1 MLRMFVGADID
12 LFHCVDARR
21 AMGREKAFGSALAP
35 SLTSAL
41 TTVPEVVIV
50 LAADPRSGWIV
61 NMATELVSSPESA
74 SLKGSISMFD
84 SARFLLLSTLVAS
97 ISVGAPMDVKQPAD
111 AVKEK
116 PAAQE
121 EKGEKGEYQPPPPVV
136 TEHTITLP
144 GGKILN
150 YKAITGYLLIRDIK
164 PETQSGRDSGKESA
178 KESVQDQLDPSKGK
192 PMAQIF
198 FVAYIVD
205 GVDDAGTRPVTFA
218 FNGGPGSASVWLHMG
233 GIGPRRVVLSD
244 RGEALPPPAK
254 ITDNE
259 STWLERTDLVFI
271 DPVST
276 GFSRPV
282 RGEDPKQFYGYKQD
296 LASVGDFIR
305 IWTTRYSRWSS
316 PKILA
321 GESYG
326 TTRAAGLSEYLQ
338 DRYGMYVNGIVL
350 ISSVLN
356 FQTLEFEP
364 GNDVPYPLYLP
375 TYAATAW
382 YHKRLPPDLQKLPLR
397 EVLSQT
403 EAFSSAEYLLTLA
416 RGDAVSQSD
425 SDRVANQLS
434 RFTGLDA
441 GYIKQENL
449 REPIER
455 FTNDLL
461 KGQNRSVGRYDS
473 RFTGIRLH
481 PGTDTVDFDPSD
493 EAVNGPFTAAFND
506 YVRRELKFETDLPYE
521 TIAEVNPWNLAEN
534 KYLDVASSL
543 KEAMSRNPYL
553 KIWVCCGYYD
563 LATPYFAAQSV
574 VRGMNLDP
582 AIRDNIQFTFYES
595 GHMLYIERGA
605 REKLNDDLDRFLTGA
620 LSAKPVSNTER

>member
-1 MLRMFVGADID
+1 
-12 LFHCVDARR
+12 
-21 AMGREKAFGSALAP
+21 
-35 SLTSAL
+35 
-41 TTVPEVVIV
+41 
-50 LAADPRSGWIV
+50 
-61 NMATELVSSPESA
+61 
-74 SLKGSISMFD
+74 MFD
-84 SARFLLLSTLVAS
+84 SARLVLLSTLIAT
-97 ISVGAPMDVKQPAD
+97 ISVGAPAPVEVKQSAD
-111 AVKEK
+111 SGKEK
-116 PAAQE
+116 PNVQE
-121 EKGEKGEYQPPPPVV
+121 EKGEKGEYLPPPPVV
-136 TEHTITLP
+136 TDHTVTLP
-144 GGKILN
+144 GGKTLN
-150 YKAITGYLLIRDIK
+150 YKAITGYLLIRDTK
-164 PETQSGRDSGKESA
+164 EEVQPERNSGREPGKESA
-178 KESVQDQLDPSKGK
+178 QDQLDPSKGK
-192 PMAQIF
+192 PKAQIF
-198 FVAYIVD
+198 FVAYVLD
-205 GVDDAGTRPVTFA
+205 GVDDVATRPVTFA

-254 ITDNE
+254 MTDNE

-282 RGEDPKQFYGYKQD
+282 RGEDPRQFYGYKQD

-305 IWTTRYSRWSS
+305 LWTTRYGRWSS

-356 FQTLEFEP
+356 FQTLQTEP

-382 YHKRLPPDLQKLPLR
+382 YHKRLPNDLQQLPLQD
-397 EVLSQT
+397 VLSQT
-403 EAFSSAEYLLTLA
+403 EAFSSAEYLLALA
-416 RGDAVSQSD
+416 RGGAISQSD
-425 SDRVANQLS
+425 SARIANELS
-434 RFTGLDA
+434 RFTGLDS
-441 GYIKQENL
+441 GYLKQEGL

-461 KGQNRSVGRYDS
+461 KDQNRSVGRYDS

-481 PGTDTVDFDPSD
+481 PGTDTEEFDPSD
-493 EAVNGPFTAAFND
+493 EAVNGPFTSAFND
-506 YVRRELKFETDLPYE
+506 YVRRDLKFETDMPYE
-521 TIAEVNPWNLAEN
+521 TIAEVNPWTLAEN
-534 KYLDVASSL
+534 KYLDVATNL

-563 LATPYFAAQSV
+563 LATPYFAAESV

-605 REKLNDDLDRFLTGA
+605 REKLKDDLDRFLTGA
-620 LSAKPVSNTER
+620 LSEKQVNNT

>member
-1 MLRMFVGADID
+1 
-12 LFHCVDARR
+12 
-21 AMGREKAFGSALAP
+21 
-35 SLTSAL
+35 
-41 TTVPEVVIV
+41 
-50 LAADPRSGWIV
+50 
-61 NMATELVSSPESA
+61 
-74 SLKGSISMFD
+74 MFD
-84 SARFLLLSTLVAS
+84 SLWFLLLSTLVTS
-97 ISVGAPMDVKQPAD
+97 ISLGAPLDVKQD
-111 AVKEK
+111 GDVGKDK
-116 PAAQE
+116 SAALE
-121 EKGEKGEYQPPPPVV
+121 EKGEKGGYEPPPPVV
-136 TEHTITLP
+136 TEHTLTLAE
-144 GGKILN
+144 GKTLN
-150 YKAITGYLLIRDIK
+150 YKAIAGYLLIRDTK
-164 PETQSGRDSGKESA
+164 QENQPGKDSGKELG
-178 KESVQDQLDPSKGK
+178 KEGGQDQLDPSKGK
-192 PMAQIF
+192 PKAQIF
-198 FVAYIVD
+198 FVAYLVD
-205 GVDDAGTRPVTFA
+205 NAGDAATRPVTFA

-244 RGEALPPPAK
+244 QGEALPPPAK

-259 STWLERTDLVFI
+259 STWLEKTDLVFI

-282 RGEDPKQFYGYKQD
+282 RGEDAKQFYGYKQD

-356 FQTLEFEP
+356 FQTLDFEP

-382 YHKRLPPDLQKLPLR
+382 YHKRLPVDLQQLPLR
-397 EVLSQT
+397 DVLSQT
-403 EAFSSAEYLLTLA
+403 ESFSSTEYLLALA
-416 RGDAVSQSD
+416 RGDAVSGSD
-425 SDRVANQLS
+425 AEHVASQIS
-434 RFTGLDA
+434 RFTGLGAD
-441 GYIKQENL
+441 YIKQERL

-461 KGQNRSVGRYDS
+461 KDQNRSVGRYDS
-473 RFTGIRLH
+473 RFSGIRIH
-481 PGTDTVDFDPSD
+481 PGTDTEDFDPSD
-493 EAVNGPFTAAFND
+493 EAVNGPFTGAFND

-534 KYLDVASSL
+534 KYLDVATSL

-563 LATPYFAAQSV
+563 LATPYYAAESV

-582 AIRDNIQFTFYES
+582 AIRNNINFTFYES

-605 REKLNDDLDRFLTGA
+605 REQLKNDLDQFLTGA
-620 LSAKPVSNTER
+620 LAPKPISNTER

>member
-1 MLRMFVGADID
+1 MLGKT
-12 LFHCVDARR
+12 
-21 AMGREKAFGSALAP
+21 GRFAYFF
-35 SLTSAL
+35 
-41 TTVPEVVIV
+41 
-50 LAADPRSGWIV
+50 
-61 NMATELVSSPESA
+61 NATELVSSAESA
-74 SLKGSISMFD
+74 SLRGRIPMFD
-84 SARFLLLSTLVAS
+84 IARFLLLSTFVAS
-97 ISVGAPMDVKQPAD
+97 ISIGAPSDVKQPVEA
-111 AVKEK
+111 AKEK
-116 PAAQE
+116 PTGQE
-121 EKGEKGEYQPPPPVV
+121 EKAEKGGYEVPQPVV
-136 TEHTITLP
+136 TEHTVTLP
-144 GGKILN
+144 GGKTLH
-150 YKAITGYLLIRDIK
+150 YKAIAGYLLIRDTK
-164 PETQSGRDSGKESA
+164 QESQPEKDSGKESGKA
-178 KESVQDQLDPSKGK
+178 SAQDQLDPTKGK
-192 PMAQIF
+192 PKAQIF
-198 FVAYIVD
+198 FVAYLLEDV
-205 GVDDAGTRPVTFA
+205 GDAATRPVTFA

-259 STWLERTDLVFI
+259 STWLENTDLVFI

-326 TTRAAGLSEYLQ
+326 TTRAAGLSQYLQ
-338 DRYGMYVNGIVL
+338 DRYGLYVNGIVL

-364 GNDVPYPLYLP
+364 GNDVPYPLFLP
-375 TYAATAW
+375 SYAATAW
-382 YHKRLPPDLQKLPLR
+382 YHKRLPPDLQQLSLR
-397 EVLSQT
+397 DVLSQT
-403 EAFSSAEYLLTLA
+403 EAFSSAEYLLALA
-416 RGDAVSQSD
+416 RGSSISQGDTSH
-425 SDRVANQLS
+425 VANQLS

-441 GYIKQENL
+441 SYLQQENL

-461 KGQNRSVGRYDS
+461 KSQNRSVGRYDS

-481 PGTDTVDFDPSD
+481 PGTDAEDFDPSD

-506 YVRRELKFETDLPYE
+506 YVRRELNFETDLPYE

-534 KYLDVASSL
+534 KYLDVATSL

-582 AIRDNIQFTFYES
+582 AIRENIQFTFYES
-595 GHMLYIERGA
+595 GHMLYIEKGA
-605 REKLNDDLDRFLTGA
+605 REKLKDDLNRFLGGA
-620 LSAKPVSNTER
+620 LAPKPITNTER

>member
-1 MLRMFVGADID
+1 MLAFARL
-12 LFHCVDARR
+12 LF
-21 AMGREKAFGSALAP
+21 
-35 SLTSAL
+35 
-41 TTVPEVVIV
+41 
-50 LAADPRSGWIV
+50 
-61 NMATELVSSPESA
+61 
-74 SLKGSISMFD
+74 
-84 SARFLLLSTLVAS
+84 LSTLLAS
-97 ISVGAPMDVKQPAD
+97 ISIGAPADVKPAGD
-111 AVKEK
+111 AAKEK
-116 PAAQE
+116 PASQE
-121 EKGEKGEYQPPPPVV
+121 EKGERGEYQPPPSVV
-136 TEHTITLP
+136 TEHAVTLAD
-144 GGKILN
+144 GKVLN
-150 YKAITGYLLIRDIK
+150 YKAIAGYLLIRDAK
-164 PETQSGRDSGKESA
+164 QENEAEKDSGKESG
-178 KESVQDQLDPSKGK
+178 KESAQEQLDPSKGK
-192 PMAQIF
+192 PKAQIF
-198 FVAYIVD
+198 FVAYLLEDV
-205 GVDDAGTRPVTFA
+205 GDAATRPVTFA

-259 STWLERTDLVFI
+259 STWLENTDLVFI

-326 TTRAAGLSEYLQ
+326 TTRAAGLSQYLQ
-338 DRYGMYVNGIVL
+338 DRYGLYVNGIVL

-364 GNDVPYPLYLP
+364 GNDVPYPLFLP
-375 TYAATAW
+375 SYAATAW
-382 YHKRLPPDLQKLPLR
+382 YHKRLPPDLQQLSLR
-397 EVLSQT
+397 DVLSQT
-403 EAFSSAEYLLTLA
+403 EAFSSAEYLLALA
-416 RGDAVSQSD
+416 RGSSISQGDTSH
-425 SDRVANQLS
+425 VANQLS
-434 RFTGLDA
+434 KFTGLDA
-441 GYIKQENL
+441 SYLQQENL

-461 KGQNRSVGRYDS
+461 KSQNRSVGRYDS

-481 PGTDTVDFDPSD
+481 PGTDSEDFDPSD

-506 YVRRELKFETDLPYE
+506 YVRRELNFETDLPYE

-534 KYLDVASSL
+534 KYLDVATSL

-563 LATPYFAAQSV
+563 LATPHFAAQSV

-582 AIRDNIQFTFYES
+582 AIRENIQFTFYES
-595 GHMLYIERGA
+595 GHMLYIEREA
-605 REKLNDDLDRFLTGA
+605 RGKFKDDLERFLTVA
-620 LSAKPVSNTER
+620 LSGKTVSSTER

>member
-1 MLRMFVGADID
+1 
-12 LFHCVDARR
+12 
-21 AMGREKAFGSALAP
+21 
-35 SLTSAL
+35 
-41 TTVPEVVIV
+41 
-50 LAADPRSGWIV
+50 
-61 NMATELVSSPESA
+61 
-74 SLKGSISMFD
+74 MFD
-84 SARFLLLSTLVAS
+84 IARFLLLSTLVAS
-97 ISVGAPMDVKQPAD
+97 ISSGAPLDIKQPIESA
-111 AVKEK
+111 KEK
-116 PAAQE
+116 PTGQE
-121 EKGEKGEYQPPPPVV
+121 EKAEKGGYEPPLPVV
-136 TEHTITLP
+136 TEHTVTLP
-144 GGKILN
+144 GGKTLH
-150 YKAITGYLLIRDIK
+150 YKAIAGYLLIRDTK
-164 PETQSGRDSGKESA
+164 AETQSEKDSGKESG
-178 KESVQDQLDPSKGK
+178 KESAQDLLDPTKGK
-192 PMAQIF
+192 PKAQIF
-198 FVAYIVD
+198 FVAYLLN
-205 GVDDAGTRPVTFA
+205 GVDDVATRPVTFA
-218 FNGGPGSASVWLHMG
+218 FNGGPGSASVWLHLG

-259 STWLERTDLVFI
+259 STWLENTDLVFI

-326 TTRAAGLSEYLQ
+326 TTRAAGLSQYLQ
-338 DRYGMYVNGIVL
+338 DRYGLYVNGIVL

-364 GNDVPYPLYLP
+364 GNDVPYPLFLP

-382 YHKRLPPDLQKLPLR
+382 YHKRLAPDLQQLPLR
-397 EVLSQT
+397 DVLSQT
-403 EAFSSAEYLLTLA
+403 EAFSSAEYLLALA
-416 RGDAVSQSD
+416 RGDSVSQSD
-425 SDRVANQLS
+425 ASHIANQLS

-441 GYIKQENL
+441 NYLQQENL
-449 REPIER
+449 REPIAR

-461 KGQNRSVGRYDS
+461 KSQNRSVGRYDS

-481 PGTDTVDFDPSD
+481 PGTDAEDFDPSD

-506 YVRRELKFETDLPYE
+506 YVRRELNFETDLPYE

-534 KYLDVASSL
+534 KYLDVATSL
-543 KEAMSRNPYL
+543 KEAMSKNPYL

-574 VRGMNLDP
+574 VRSMNLDP

-605 REKLNDDLDRFLTGA
+605 REKLKDDLGRFLAGA
-620 LSAKPVSNTER
+620 LAPNPISNTER

>member
-1 MLRMFVGADID
+1 MGFV
-12 LFHCVDARR
+12 
-21 AMGREKAFGSALAP
+21 E
-35 SLTSAL
+35 
-41 TTVPEVVIV
+41 
-50 LAADPRSGWIV
+50 
-61 NMATELVSSPESA
+61 SPI
-74 SLKGSISMFD
+74 LMFD
-84 SARFLLLSTLVAS
+84 PLRFLLLSTLVATVC
-97 ISVGAPMDVKQPAD
+97 VGAPPDIKQTGD
-111 AVKEK
+111 AQKEK
-116 PAAQE
+116 PAGPE
-121 EKGEKGEYQPPPPVV
+121 EKAEKGEYQSLPPVV
-136 TEHTITLP
+136 TQHSMTLP
-144 GGKILN
+144 GGKTLN
-150 YKAITGYLLIRDIK
+150 YKAITGYLLIRDTK
-164 PETQSGRDSGKESA
+164 QETQPEKGPDKESN

-192 PMAQIF
+192 PKAQIF
-198 FVAYIVD
+198 FVAYILD
-205 GVDDAGTRPVTFA
+205 GVDDVATRPVTFA

-233 GIGPRRVVLSD
+233 GLGPRRVVLSD

-316 PKILA
+316 PKIIA

-326 TTRAAGLSEYLQ
+326 TTRAAGLSQYLQ

-356 FQTLEFEP
+356 FQTLAFEP
-364 GNDVPYPLYLP
+364 GNDLPYPLYLP
-375 TYAATAW
+375 SYAATAW
-382 YHKRLPPDLQKLPLR
+382 YHKRLPPDLQQLPLR
-397 EVLSQT
+397 DVLGQT
-403 EAFSSAEYLLTLA
+403 EAFSSAEYLLSLA
-416 RGDAVSQSD
+416 RGDAVSPID

-441 GYIKQENL
+441 SYLKQLNL
-449 REPIER
+449 REPVDR
-455 FTNDLL
+455 FANDLL
-461 KGQNRSVGRYDS
+461 KNQNRSVGRYDS

-481 PGTDTVDFDPSD
+481 PGTDTEDFDPSD
-493 EAVNGPFTAAFND
+493 EAVNGPFTAAFNG
-506 YVRRELKFETDLPYE
+506 YVRSELKFETDLPYE

-534 KYLDVASSL
+534 KYLDVATSL

-595 GHMLYIERGA
+595 GHMLYIEKGA
-605 REKLNDDLDRFLTGA
+605 REKLKDDLDGFLTRT
-620 LSAKPVSNTER
+620 LSQPPVSNTER

>member
-1 MLRMFVGADID
+1 MSDSLRFV
-12 LFHCVDARR
+12 
-21 AMGREKAFGSALAP
+21 
-35 SLTSAL
+35 
-41 TTVPEVVIV
+41 
-50 LAADPRSGWIV
+50 
-61 NMATELVSSPESA
+61 
-74 SLKGSISMFD
+74 
-84 SARFLLLSTLVAS
+84 LLSTLVAS
-97 ISVGAPMDVKQPAD
+97 ISVGAPLDAKQSGD
-111 AVKEK
+111 AGKEK
-116 PAAQE
+116 PATQE

-136 TEHTITLP
+136 TEHTVTLT
-144 GGKILN
+144 GGKMLN
-150 YKAITGYLLIRDIK
+150 YKAITGYLLIRDTK
-164 PETQSGRDSGKESA
+164 EGTRPENDSGKESA
-178 KESVQDQLDPSKGK
+178 KGSAQDQLDPSKGK
-192 PMAQIF
+192 PKAQIF
-198 FVAYIVD
+198 FVAYILD
-205 GVDDAGTRPVTFA
+205 GVDDSATRPVTFA

-233 GIGPRRVVLSD
+233 GVGPRRVVLSD
-244 RGEALPPPAK
+244 RGEALPPPPK

-282 RGEDPKQFYGYKQD
+282 RGEDPRQFYGYKED

-316 PKILA
+316 PKIVA

-326 TTRAAGLSEYLQ
+326 TTRAAGLSDYLQ

-382 YHKRLPPDLQKLPLR
+382 YHKKLPPDLQQLPLR
-397 EVLSQT
+397 DVLTQT
-403 EAFSSAEYLLTLA
+403 EAFSSDEYLLALA
-416 RGDAVSQSD
+416 RGDAASQSD

-441 GYIKQENL
+441 GYLKQENL

-455 FTNDLL
+455 FTKDLL
-461 KGQNRSVGRYDS
+461 KDQNRSVGRYDS

-481 PGTDTVDFDPSD
+481 PGTDAEDFDPSD

-506 YVRRELKFETDLPYE
+506 YVRRELKFETDMPYE
-521 TIAEVNPWNLAEN
+521 TIAEVNPWNLAAN
-534 KYLDVASSL
+534 KYLDVATSL
-543 KEAMSRNPYL
+543 KKAMSRNPYL

-605 REKLNDDLDRFLTGA
+605 REKLKDDLDRFLTGA
-620 LSAKPVSNTER
+620 LSANPISNAER

>member
-1 MLRMFVGADID
+1 
-12 LFHCVDARR
+12 
-21 AMGREKAFGSALAP
+21 
-35 SLTSAL
+35 
-41 TTVPEVVIV
+41 
-50 LAADPRSGWIV
+50 
-61 NMATELVSSPESA
+61 
-74 SLKGSISMFD
+74 MFD
-84 SARFLLLSTLVAS
+84 IARFLLLSTLVAS
-97 ISVGAPMDVKQPAD
+97 ISSGAPSDLKQSVDSA
-111 AVKEK
+111 KEK
-116 PAAQE
+116 PTGQE
-121 EKGEKGEYQPPPPVV
+121 EKAEKGGYEPPLPVV
-136 TEHTITLP
+136 TEHTVTLP
-144 GGKILN
+144 GGKTLH
-150 YKAITGYLLIRDIK
+150 YKAIAGYLLIRDTK
-164 PETQSGRDSGKESA
+164 AETQSEKDSSKESGKGSA
-178 KESVQDQLDPSKGK
+178 QDLLDPTKGK
-192 PMAQIF
+192 PKAQIF
-198 FVAYIVD
+198 FVAYLLN
-205 GVDDAGTRPVTFA
+205 GVDEVATRPVTFA

-244 RGEALPPPAK
+244 RGEAMPPPAK

-259 STWLERTDLVFI
+259 STWLENTDLVFI

-326 TTRAAGLSEYLQ
+326 TTRAAGLSQYLQ
-338 DRYGMYVNGIVL
+338 DRYGLYVNGIVL

-364 GNDVPYPLYLP
+364 GNDVPYPLFLP

-382 YHKRLPPDLQKLPLR
+382 YHKRLPPDLQQLPLR
-397 EVLSQT
+397 DVLSQT
-403 EAFSSAEYLLTLA
+403 EAFSSAEYLLALA
-416 RGDAVSQSD
+416 RGDSVSQSD
-425 SDRVANQLS
+425 ASHIANQLS

-441 GYIKQENL
+441 NYLQQENL
-449 REPIER
+449 REPIAR

-461 KGQNRSVGRYDS
+461 KSQNRSVGRYDS

-481 PGTDTVDFDPSD
+481 PGTDAEDFDPSD

-506 YVRRELKFETDLPYE
+506 YVRRELNFETDLPYE

-534 KYLDVASSL
+534 KYLDVATSL
-543 KEAMSRNPYL
+543 KEAMSKNPYL

-582 AIRDNIQFTFYES
+582 AIHENIQFTFYES

-605 REKLNDDLDRFLTGA
+605 REKLKDDLERFLAGA
-620 LSAKPVSNTER
+620 LAPNPISNTER

>member
-1 MLRMFVGADID
+1 ML
-12 LFHCVDARR
+12 
-21 AMGREKAFGSALAP
+21 
-35 SLTSAL
+35 
-41 TTVPEVVIV
+41 
-50 LAADPRSGWIV
+50 
-61 NMATELVSSPESA
+61 
-74 SLKGSISMFD
+74 D
-84 SARFLLLSTLVAS
+84 STRFIFFLSTLVVN
-97 ISVGAPMDVKQPAD
+97 ISVGAPSDFKQVGDPG
-111 AVKEK
+111 KEK
-116 PAAQE
+116 PAGQE
-121 EKGEKGEYQPPPPVV
+121 EKGERGEYQPPTPVV
-136 TEHTITLP
+136 TEHTVTLA

-150 YKAITGYLLIRDIK
+150 YKAITGYLLTRDTK
-164 PETQSGRDSGKESA
+164 QESQPEKESGKESA
-178 KESVQDQLDPSKGK
+178 KESAQDQFDPAKGK
-192 PMAQIF
+192 PEALIF
-198 FVAYIVD
+198 FVAYLLD
-205 GVDDAGTRPVTFA
+205 GVDDAATRPVTFA
-218 FNGGPGSASVWLHMG
+218 FNGGPGSSSVWLHMG

-254 ITDNE
+254 VTDNE
-259 STWLERTDLVFI
+259 STWLEKTDLVFI

-276 GFSRPV
+276 GFSRAV
-282 RGEDPKQFYGYKQD
+282 RGVDPRQFYGYKQD
-296 LASVGDFIR
+296 LACIGDFIR
-305 IWTTRYSRWSS
+305 IWTTRYSRWPS
-316 PKILA
+316 PKFIA

-375 TYAATAW
+375 TYAAAAW
-382 YHKRLPPDLQKLPLR
+382 YHNRLPSDLQQLPLR
-397 EVLSQT
+397 DVLNQT
-403 EAFSSAEYLLTLA
+403 EAFSSGEYLLTLA
-416 RGDAVSQSD
+416 RGDSVSRSD
-425 SDRVANQLS
+425 LARVANQLS

-441 GYIKQENL
+441 GYLRQENL

-461 KGQNRSVGRYDS
+461 KEQNRSVGRYDS
-473 RFTGIRLH
+473 RFIGIRLH
-481 PGTDTVDFDPSD
+481 PGTDDGDFDPSD

-521 TIAEVNPWNLAEN
+521 TIAEVKPWNLAEN
-534 KYLDVASSL
+534 KYLDVASNL

-563 LATPYFAAQSV
+563 LATPYYAAESV

-582 AIRDNIQFTFYES
+582 TIRDNIRCTYYES

-605 REKLNDDLDRFLTGA
+605 REKIKDDFDGFLTEA
-620 LSAKPVSNTER
+620 LSVKPVNNTDR

>member
-1 MLRMFVGADID
+1 MPEFVRFS
-12 LFHCVDARR
+12 L
-21 AMGREKAFGSALAP
+21 LAIFI
-35 SLTSAL
+35 A
-41 TTVPEVVIV
+41 
-50 LAADPRSGWIV
+50 
-61 NMATELVSSPESA
+61 N
-74 SLKGSISMFD
+74 
-84 SARFLLLSTLVAS
+84 
-97 ISVGAPMDVKQPAD
+97 ISVGAPLDVKQSGD
-111 AVKEK
+111 AVKER
-116 PAAQE
+116 AVAQE
-121 EKGEKGEYQPPPPVV
+121 EPGQKGEYQPPAPVV
-136 TEHTITLP
+136 TEHTVTLP
-144 GGKILN
+144 GGKTLN
-150 YKAITGYLLIRDIK
+150 YKAITGYLLIRDTK
-164 PETQSGRDSGKESA
+164 QETQPEKDSGKESA
-178 KESVQDQLDPSKGK
+178 KENAQDQLDPSRGK
-192 PMAQIF
+192 PKAQIF
-198 FVAYIVD
+198 FVAYILD
-205 GVDDAGTRPVTFA
+205 GVDDAATRPVTFA

-233 GIGPRRVVLSD
+233 GIGPRRVMLSD

-276 GFSRPV
+276 GFSRSV

-305 IWTTRYSRWSS
+305 IWTTRYSRWTS

-338 DRYGMYVNGIVL
+338 DRYGIYVSGIVL

-382 YHKRLPPDLQKLPLR
+382 YHKRLPPDLQQLPLR
-397 EVLSQT
+397 DLLSQT
-403 EAFSSAEYLLTLA
+403 EAFSSGDYLLALA
-416 RGDAVSQSD
+416 RGDAASQSD

-449 REPIER
+449 RESIDR

-461 KGQNRSVGRYDS
+461 KAQNRSVGRYDS

-481 PGTDTVDFDPSD
+481 PGTDVEDFDPSD

-521 TIAEVNPWNLAEN
+521 TIAEVRPWTLADN
-534 KYLDVASSL
+534 KYLDVATSL

-582 AIRDNIQFTFYES
+582 SIRDNIQFTFYES

-605 REKLNDDLDRFLTGA
+605 REQLKDDLDRFLTAA
-620 LSAKPVSNTER
+620 LTAKPVSNTER

>member
-1 MLRMFVGADID
+1 MM
-12 LFHCVDARR
+12 
-21 AMGREKAFGSALAP
+21 S
-35 SLTSAL
+35 T
-41 TTVPEVVIV
+41 EVV
-50 LAADPRSGWIV
+50 SG
-61 NMATELVSSPESA
+61 AESA
-74 SLKGSISMFD
+74 SLERPIRMFD
-84 SARFLLLSTLVAS
+84 SLRFLFISTLVAS
-97 ISVGAPMDVKQPAD
+97 ISIGAPLEVKQPGD
-111 AVKEK
+111 AGKET
-116 PAAQE
+116 PALKE
-121 EKGEKGEYQPPPPVV
+121 EKGEKDQYQPPPPVV
-136 TEHTITLP
+136 TEHTVTLD
-144 GGKILN
+144 GGKTLN
-150 YKAITGYLLIRDIK
+150 YKAITGYLLIRDTTQ
-164 PETQSGRDSGKESA
+164 ETQPEKDAGKESA
-178 KESVQDQLDPSKGK
+178 KESAQDQFDPSKGK
-192 PMAQIF
+192 PKAQIF
-198 FVAYIVD
+198 FVAYILD
-205 GVDDAGTRPVTFA
+205 GVDDAATRPVTFA

-282 RGEDPKQFYGYKQD
+282 RGEDPKQFYGYKRD

-305 IWTTRYSRWSS
+305 IWTTRYSRWAS
-316 PKILA
+316 PKILV

-326 TTRAAGLSEYLQ
+326 TTRAAGLSQYLQ
-338 DRYGMYVNGIVL
+338 DRYGLYVNGIVL
-350 ISSVLN
+350 VSSALN

-364 GNDVPYPLYLP
+364 GNDVPYPLFLP

-382 YHKRLPPDLQKLPLR
+382 YHKRLPPDLQQLPLR
-397 EVLSQT
+397 DVLSQT
-403 EAFSSAEYLLTLA
+403 EAFASAEYILALA
-416 RGDAVSQSD
+416 RGDTASQSD
-425 SDRVANQLS
+425 TERVANQLS

-441 GYIKQENL
+441 GYIQQENL

-455 FTNDLL
+455 FANDLL
-461 KGQNRSVGRYDS
+461 KDQNRSVGRYDS

-481 PGTDTVDFDPSD
+481 PGTDAEDFDPSD

-521 TIAEVNPWNLAEN
+521 TVAEVNPWSLAED
-534 KYLDVASSL
+534 KYLDVATSL
-543 KEAMSRNPYL
+543 KDAMSRNPYL

-563 LATPYFAAQSV
+563 LATPYFAAQNV
-574 VRGMNLDP
+574 VRSMNLDP

-605 REKLNDDLDRFLTGA
+605 RQKLKEDLDRFLPGA
-620 LSAKPVSNTER
+620 LSPKPISNTER

>member
-1 MLRMFVGADID
+1 MF
-12 LFHCVDARR
+12 
-21 AMGREKAFGSALAP
+21 
-35 SLTSAL
+35 
-41 TTVPEVVIV
+41 
-50 LAADPRSGWIV
+50 
-61 NMATELVSSPESA
+61 A
-74 SLKGSISMFD
+74 SV
-84 SARFLLLSTLVAS
+84 RFLLLVSTFVTS
-97 ISVGAPMDVKQPAD
+97 ISLGAPLDVKQSGDVGKDKPPA
-111 AVKEK
+111 
-116 PAAQE
+116 PE
-121 EKGEKGEYQPPPPVV
+121 EKGERGGYEPPPPVV
-136 TEHTITLP
+136 TEHTLTLP
-144 GGKILN
+144 DGKILN
-150 YKAITGYLLIRDIK
+150 YKAITGYLLIRETK
-164 PETQSGRDSGKESA
+164 QENQPEKDSGKESG
-178 KESVQDQLDPSKGK
+178 KEGGQDQLDPSRGK
-192 PMAQIF
+192 PKAQIF
-198 FVAYIVD
+198 FVAYLVD
-205 GVDDAGTRPVTFA
+205 SADDTATRPVTFA

-244 RGEALPPPAK
+244 QGEALPPPAK

-259 STWLERTDLVFI
+259 STWLEKTDLVFI

-282 RGEDPKQFYGYKQD
+282 RGEDAKQFYGYKQD

-356 FQTLEFEP
+356 FQTLDFEP

-382 YHKRLPPDLQKLPLR
+382 YHKRLPPDLQQLPLR
-397 EVLSQT
+397 DVLSQT
-403 EAFSSAEYLLTLA
+403 ESFSSTEYLLALA
-416 RGDAVSQSD
+416 RGDAVSGSD
-425 SDRVANQLS
+425 AEHLAKQLS
-434 RFTGLDA
+434 RFTGLGAD
-441 GYIKQENL
+441 YIKQQSL

-461 KGQNRSVGRYDS
+461 KDQNRSVGRYDS
-473 RFTGIRLH
+473 RFTGIRIH
-481 PGTDTVDFDPSD
+481 PGTDTEDFDPSD

-521 TIAEVNPWNLAEN
+521 TIAEVNPWNFAEN
-534 KYLDVASSL
+534 KYLDVATTL

-563 LATPYFAAQSV
+563 LATPYYAAESV
-574 VRGMNLDP
+574 ARGMSLDP
-582 AIRDNIQFTFYES
+582 AIRNNINFTFYES
-595 GHMLYIERGA
+595 GHMLYIEKGA
-605 REKLNDDLDRFLTGA
+605 REQLKNDLDQFLSGA
-620 LSAKPVSNTER
+620 LAPKSISNTER

>member
-1 MLRMFVGADID
+1 
-12 LFHCVDARR
+12 
-21 AMGREKAFGSALAP
+21 
-35 SLTSAL
+35 
-41 TTVPEVVIV
+41 
-50 LAADPRSGWIV
+50 
-61 NMATELVSSPESA
+61 
-74 SLKGSISMFD
+74 MFD
-84 SARFLLLSTLVAS
+84 SLRFLLLSTLISS
-97 ISVGAPMDVKQPAD
+97 ISFGAPSDVKQGGD
-111 AVKEK
+111 VGKEK
-116 PAAQE
+116 SGVLE
-121 EKGEKGEYQPPPPVV
+121 EKGEKGGYEPPPPVV
-136 TEHTITLP
+136 TEHTLTLAD
-144 GGKILN
+144 GKILN
-150 YKAITGYLLIRDIK
+150 YKAITGYLLIRDTK
-164 PETQSGRDSGKESA
+164 QENSPEKDSSRESGKEGG
-178 KESVQDQLDPSKGK
+178 QDQLDPSKGK
-192 PMAQIF
+192 PKAQIF
-198 FVAYIVD
+198 FVAYLVD
-205 GVDDAGTRPVTFA
+205 SAGDAATRPVTFA

-244 RGEALPPPAK
+244 QGEALPPPAK

-259 STWLERTDLVFI
+259 STWLEKTDLVFI

-282 RGEDPKQFYGYKQD
+282 RGEDAKQFYGYKQD

-356 FQTLEFEP
+356 FQTLDFEP

-382 YHKRLPPDLQKLPLR
+382 YHKRLPPDLQQLPLR
-397 EVLSQT
+397 DILSQS
-403 EAFSSAEYLLTLA
+403 ESFSSTEYLLALA
-416 RGDAVSQSD
+416 RGDAVSGSD
-425 SDRVANQLS
+425 VEHVAKQLS
-434 RFTGLDA
+434 RFTGLGAD
-441 GYIKQENL
+441 YIKQESL
-449 REPIER
+449 REPIDR

-461 KGQNRSVGRYDS
+461 KDQNRSVGRYDS
-473 RFTGIRLH
+473 RFTGIRIH
-481 PGTDTVDFDPSD
+481 PGTDAEDFDPSD

-534 KYLDVASSL
+534 KYLDVATNL

-563 LATPYFAAQSV
+563 LATPYYAAESV

-582 AIRDNIQFTFYES
+582 AIRNNINFTFYES
-595 GHMLYIERGA
+595 GHMLYIEKGA
-605 REKLNDDLDRFLTGA
+605 REQLKNDLDQFLSGA
-620 LSAKPVSNTER
+620 LAPKPVSNTGR

>member
-1 MLRMFVGADID
+1 MLLT
-12 LFHCVDARR
+12 LFA
-21 AMGREKAFGSALAP
+21 
-35 SLTSAL
+35 
-41 TTVPEVVIV
+41 
-50 LAADPRSGWIV
+50 
-61 NMATELVSSPESA
+61 SA
-74 SLKGSISMFD
+74 SL
-84 SARFLLLSTLVAS
+84 
-97 ISVGAPMDVKQPAD
+97 GAPSDLKQSAE
-111 AVKEK
+111 AGREK
-116 PAAQE
+116 PAAE
-121 EKGEKGEYQPPPPVV
+121 GEKGEKGGYQPPAPVV
-136 TEHTITLP
+136 TEHTVTLAD
-144 GGKILN
+144 GRALS
-150 YKAITGYLLIRDIK
+150 YKAITGYLLIRDTK
-164 PETQSGRDSGKESA
+164 QETQPEKDSARESA
-178 KESVQDQLDPSKGK
+178 KESAQDQLDPSKGK
-192 PMAQIF
+192 PKAQIF
-198 FVAYIVD
+198 FVAYTLD
-205 GVDDAGTRPVTFA
+205 GADAATRPVTFA
-218 FNGGPGSASVWLHMG
+218 FNGGPGSASVWLHLG

-259 STWLERTDLVFI
+259 STWLEGTDLVFI

-282 RGEDPKQFYGYKQD
+282 RGEDPKQFYGYRQD

-326 TTRAAGLSEYLQ
+326 TTRAAGLSQYLQ

-356 FQTLEFEP
+356 FQTLDFEP
-364 GNDVPYPLYLP
+364 GNDVPYPLFLP
-375 TYAATAW
+375 TYAAAAW
-382 YHKRLPPDLQKLPLR
+382 YHKRLRPELQQLALR
-397 EVLSQT
+397 DVLSQA
-403 EAFSSAEYLLTLA
+403 EAFSSADYLLALA

-425 SDRVANQLS
+425 LDRIANQLS
-434 RFTGLDA
+434 RFTGLDVD
-441 GYIKQENL
+441 YIKQENL

-461 KGQNRSVGRYDS
+461 KDQNRSVGRYDS
-473 RFTGIRLH
+473 RFSGIRLH
-481 PGTDTVDFDPSD
+481 PGTDAQDFDPSG

-506 YVRRELKFETDLPYE
+506 YVRRELRFETDLPYE
-521 TIAEVNPWNLAEN
+521 TLAEVNPWNLAEN
-534 KYLDVASSL
+534 KYLDVATNL

-582 AIRDNIQFTFYES
+582 AIRNNIQFTFYES
-595 GHMLYIERGA
+595 GHMLYTEREA
-605 REKLNDDLDRFLTGA
+605 RGKFKDDLERFLTVA
-620 LSAKPVSNTER
+620 LSGKTVSSTER